1 MILVDLESVESLYH
15 QFGLQVFYKNI
26 QIFKWN
32 LTADDW
38 TLISV
43 FTSSF
48 CSFFLSIKYSSTTEV
63 TLLNLPTVQHWI
75 DIWQLCSWHY
85 IQFTRK
91 FQSLSYDLKP
101 LSADQSQHF
110 LQYFEFKEIENVNP
124 NFFRNNWHLQSIFH
138 FQTIFSFFHTFRGV
152 FTYANYFF
160 HFQKFIVLITHCRI
174 KIVWTFEVFKSEF
187 LLFFFYNNFIWYSFF
202 VKFKVCFGGA
212 IRIEFFTV

>member
-1 MILVDLESVESLYH
+1 M
-15 QFGLQVFYKNI
+15 
-26 QIFKWN
+26 
-32 LTADDW
+32 
-38 TLISV
+38 ISV

-48 CSFFLSIKYSSTTEV
+48 CSFFINKVCTP
-63 TLLNLPTVQHWI
+63 LLCLTSKLHHWGHANLPTVQHWI

-160 HFQKFIVLITHCRI
+160 HFQKFIVLINNGDSQELILERWQVASSGFFLPQIVPEERI
-174 KIVWTFEVFKSEF
+174 LWKTVTNYLHIWLNMARVYNSLRPKKFVYKTLEIVDCWH
-187 LLFFFYNNFIWYSFF
+187 FYEIL
-202 VKFKVCFGGA
+202 V
-212 IRIEFFTV
+212 

>member
-1 MILVDLESVESLYH
+1 MTKLWYR
-15 QFGLQVFYKNI
+15 
-26 QIFKWN
+26 
-32 LTADDW
+32 
-38 TLISV
+38 
-43 FTSSF
+43 
-48 CSFFLSIKYSSTTEV
+48 FLS
-63 TLLNLPTVQHWI
+63 LLSAAFFINKVCTPLLCLTSKLHHWGHANLPTVQHWI

-85 IQFTRK
+85 IQLTRK

-110 LQYFEFKEIENVNP
+110 LQYFEFKEIKNVNP

-160 HFQKFIVLITHCRI
+160 HFQKFIVLITHFRI

-187 LLFFFYNNFIWYSFF
+187 LLFFFYNNFTWYFFF
-202 VKFKVCFGGA
+202 VKFKVCFGSK
-212 IRIEFFTV
+212 RNVR